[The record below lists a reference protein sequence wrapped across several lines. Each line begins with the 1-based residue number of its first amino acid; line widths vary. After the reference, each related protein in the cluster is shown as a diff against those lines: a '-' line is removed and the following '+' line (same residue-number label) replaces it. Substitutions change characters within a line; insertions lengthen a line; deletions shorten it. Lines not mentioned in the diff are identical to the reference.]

1 MTEQQTIHFALQT
14 DEIGNIRKILRDDHG
29 LVSKNRV
36 NLGELVED
44 KTRLSNFFHEIVYHG
59 SAAIQDISLRNT
71 PMTVQLIGAKT
82 ESGLT
87 IICTAENAVLLD
99 YIQDL
104 TSMNSV
110 QTDTIRHQSKLLSKK
125 NFNEDDFLNHFS
137 QLNNN
142 LVDLQRK
149 LVKKNEVLMRL
160 TLQMNTVFES
170 AGLGFVFLKK
180 DGKIDTFNAMGTDF
194 FHRLTGQ
201 TIQPGMSILELA
213 VPDSADGI
221 QDLLV
226 KSLEGIFTSADV
238 YADGWFEIRTT
249 AVKDDRGRQKG
260 VLLISEEIS
269 RRKNYEKT
277 IESQKEFLH
286 LMNKILRHDLANVF
300 TITKSATSLYKRT
313 LNEEMLDSI
322 VEASNRGIRMI
333 DRMKNAEKI
342 LHAPDTLRPVSLE
355 GAVYRVM
362 RDYKNLSFTCQGQGY
377 IYADDLIYS
386 LLNNL
391 VSNAIRHGKATEML
405 FEIFEEGDAMVLK
418 VANNGK
424 PIPDEIRD
432 KVFDENFKFGKTAHT
447 GLGLFIVQKTTLR
460 YGGMVKVES
469 CKDWNTCFIFTF
481 PKIMEPGKTIKS
493 ENRD

>member
-14 DEIGNIRKILRDDHG
+14 DKTGNIRKILRDDHG
-29 LVSKNRV
+29 LVSENLI

-44 KTRLSNFFHEIVYHG
+44 KTRLSNFFHEVVYHG
-59 SAAIQDISLRNT
+59 AAVIRDMSLRNA
-71 PMTVQLIGAKT
+71 PEAVQLFGAQT

-104 TSMNSV
+104 TRMNSV
-110 QTDTIRHQSKLLSKK
+110 QTDTIRHQFKLLSKK
-125 NFNEDDFLNHFS
+125 TFNEDDLLNRFS
-137 QLNNN
+137 QMNNN

-149 LVKKNEVLMRL
+149 LVKKNEALMQL

-180 DGKIDTFNAMGTDF
+180 DGKIDTFNAMGEDF

-213 VPDSADGI
+213 VPDSAKGI
-221 QDLLV
+221 QDLLS
-226 KSLEGIFTSADV
+226 KSLKGDFTSVDV
-238 YADGWFEIRTT
+238 FADGWFEVRTT
-249 AVKDDRGRQKG
+249 AVKDDGGRLKE

-277 IESQKEFLH
+277 IKSQNEFLY

-313 LNEEMLDSI
+313 SNEEMLDSI
-322 VEASNRGIRMI
+322 VEASDRGIRTI
-333 DRMKNAEKI
+333 DRMKSAEKI
-342 LHAPDTLRPVSLE
+342 LHDPDTLRPLSLE
-355 GAVYRVM
+355 RAVYRVM
-362 RDYKNLSFTCQGQGY
+362 RDYKNLSFTCHGQGC

-391 VSNAIRHGKATEML
+391 VSNAIRHGKATEMM
-405 FEIFEEGDAMVLK
+405 FEISEEGESVVLK

-424 PIPDEIRD
+424 PIPAGIRD
-432 KVFDENFKFGKTAHT
+432 KVFDENFKFGETAQT

-460 YGGMVKVES
+460 YGGVVKVES
-469 CKDWNTCFIFTF
+469 CKEWNTCFIFTF
-481 PKIMEPGKTIKS
+481 PKITEPGETIKS
-493 ENRD
+493 ENCE